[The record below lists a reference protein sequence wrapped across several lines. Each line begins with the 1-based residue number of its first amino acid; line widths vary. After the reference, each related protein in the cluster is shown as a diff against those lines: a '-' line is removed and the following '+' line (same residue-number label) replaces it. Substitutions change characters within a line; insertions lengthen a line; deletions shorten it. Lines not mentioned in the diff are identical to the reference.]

1 MPVQRRSGYAWR
13 PSNATGVA
21 GATGTF
27 HNVMSYTL
35 DLALRDHT
43 SVLHALQ
50 VYQATLM
57 KKAYRGAAAKTQASA
72 QISENV
78 TVTAVATWCQRINA

>member
-1 MPVQRRSGYAWR
+1 
-13 PSNATGVA
+13 
-21 GATGTF
+21 
-27 HNVMSYTL
+27 
-35 DLALRDHT
+35 
-43 SVLHALQ
+43 
-50 VYQATLM
+50 M